1 MILELF
7 KKKKNL
13 GNFGRGFMAAVQGQ
27 WTEGPHWKQNFQ
39 DKNDNW
45 LKLKRKNQNDN
56 EL

>member
-45 LKLKRKNQNDN
+45 LKHKRKNQNDN